1 MSCQLVGA
9 DAAAEFLKEN
19 NDFVILTHANPDG
32 DTIGSGYA
40 LNAVL
45 KAMGKRSGVLCGDP
59 IPPKLRFL
67 ESDEP
72 INFKPQTVVAVDIAD
87 ERLLGGLKEQFEGK
101 IDLCIDH
108 HGSNMK
114 YAKML
119 YLEADSASCCECV
132 YEVIKSLGAVVT
144 PFVAS
149 ALYLGMATDTGCFKF
164 SGTTPRTHRFAA
176 ELMELG
182 ADFDAINRAM
192 FETKSKSRIEL
203 ERQVLDGIEF
213 ICDGRCAVVTV
224 TREMIES
231 MGCEQ
236 TDLDSVSS
244 LAREIEGVKI
254 GVTVKEQSS
263 GTFKVSIRTYEPY
276 DASEICKTF
285 GGGGHKRAAGCEFK
299 IPLAEVKSA
308 LFETISGV
316 LNSEVTPVNL
326 KFKEKI

>member
-45 KAMGKRSGVLCGDP
+45 RAFGKRSKVLCADDLP
-59 IPPKLRFL
+59 SKFRFL
-67 ESDEP
+67 LTEKDMEFSE
-72 INFKPQTVVAVDIAD
+72 KTVIAVDIAD
-87 ERLLGGLKEQFEGK
+87 ERLLGGLEERYKGK

-108 HGSNMK
+108 HGSNTQ

-132 YEVIKSLGAVVT
+132 YNVINSLGTVIT

-149 ALYLGMATDTGCFKF
+149 ALYLGITTDTGCFKF

-182 ADFDAINRAM
+182 ADFDVINRVM
-192 FETKSKSRIEL
+192 FETKSKARLEL
-203 ERQVLDGIEF
+203 ERKVLDGIEF
-213 ICDGRCAVVTV
+213 ICGGACALVTV

-231 MGCEQ
+231 TGCEQ
-236 TDLDSVSS
+236 TDLDSVAS

-263 GTFKVSIRTYEPY
+263 GSFRVSVRTYEPY
-276 DASEICKTF
+276 DASEICKRF

-299 IPLAEVKSA
+299 VPLAEAKAA
-308 LFETISGV
+308 LVQTISEL
-316 LNSEVTPVNL
+316 LNPELIPVSD